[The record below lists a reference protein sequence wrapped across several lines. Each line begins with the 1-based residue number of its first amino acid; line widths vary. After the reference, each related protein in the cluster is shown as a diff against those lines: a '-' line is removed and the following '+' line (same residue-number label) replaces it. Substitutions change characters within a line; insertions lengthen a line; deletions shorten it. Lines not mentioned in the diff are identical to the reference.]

1 MWINIDISS
10 RPAGLTARPLVK
22 HGRHIVE
29 IICPLVRQNWIVLK
43 TVHLEQ
49 PWTKK
54 REKTKQKTAYSWHKN
69 CGQEKK
75 NVYKTFS
82 GLNFYEFLCG
92 VKVKSWSDVELKF
105 IPFSTGDNRAFRF
118 VCLRILIFE
127 VLVNWQADYLNQ
139 GLSIHYCNPKCQG
152 VLDNDT

>member
-10 RPAGLTARPLVK
+10 RPARLTARPLVK

-54 REKTKQKTAYSWHKN
+54 EKKQNKKQLTLGVRIVDK
-69 CGQEKK
+69 KK
-75 NVYKTFS
+75 NVYTTFC

-105 IPFSTGDNRAFRF
+105 IPFSAGDNRAFRF
-118 VCLRILIFE
+118 VCLRVLIFE